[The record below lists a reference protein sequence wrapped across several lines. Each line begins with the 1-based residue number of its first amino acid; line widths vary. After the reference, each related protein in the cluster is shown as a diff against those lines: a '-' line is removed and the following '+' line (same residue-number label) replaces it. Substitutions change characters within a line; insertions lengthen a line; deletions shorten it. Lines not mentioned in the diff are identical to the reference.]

1 MAIDFTL
8 AEDKT
13 MEPTVPQTQPSKIRK
28 IFNPVTIV
36 GLYVF
41 GTGLATAGALLFT

>member
-1 MAIDFTL
+1 MQQTQPPA
-8 AEDKT
+8 
-13 MEPTVPQTQPSKIRK
+13 QTQPSKMRK

-41 GTGLATAGALLFT
+41 GSGLATAGALLFA

>member
-1 MAIDFTL
+1 MQP
-8 AEDKT
+8 T
-13 MEPTVPQTQPSKIRK
+13 MTQAQQPPRGIRK

-41 GTGLATAGALLFT
+41 GTGLATAGALLFA